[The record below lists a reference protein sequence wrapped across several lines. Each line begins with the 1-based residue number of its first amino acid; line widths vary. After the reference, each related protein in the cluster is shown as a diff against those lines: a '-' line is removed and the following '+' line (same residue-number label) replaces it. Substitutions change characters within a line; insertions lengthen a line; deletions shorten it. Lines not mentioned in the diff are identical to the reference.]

1 MQGLMKPLTMIGA
14 LVVAAAGGY
23 LASTQLAG
31 KVKISYGDP
40 APAATTAPAA
50 ATATTANAAPAATAA
65 KGGLAWIAAA
75 PGRVEPRSGE
85 IRIGA
90 GVLGRVTEVLVKV
103 NDRVEEGE
111 LLFRLDDEEA
121 RARLA
126 AAEAEAGL
134 RKRERDDLKVTS
146 GREDVSKAE
155 DNVFAAERAVTGAR
169 YELDYALAA
178 RRAGGSGVEQ
188 MLADARKRLADARDR
203 LQRDRLSYANAQA
216 KSNLPAPNRAES
228 GLTAARANVTM
239 ADAVLD
245 KSRIRAP
252 ISGTVLAINAKVG
265 EMVAPGGELP
275 LLVLGDMSV
284 VRVKAEIDDG
294 DVAKIRVGQK
304 AFVRSLNYPGRDF
317 EGRISSLAPTLGVPR
332 IPGRGPRRTTD
343 VEVQEVTIDLDG
355 SVPLLPGMRVDAFF
369 RR

>member
-1 MQGLMKPLTMIGA
+1 MKSAIKLLLLTTA
-14 LVVAAAGGY
+14 LAVAGVGGY
-23 LASTQLAG
+23 FASNQLSG
-31 KVKISYGDP
+31 KVKISFDSGASS
-40 APAATTAPAA
+40 APV
-50 ATATTANAAPAATAA
+50 ANAAPVAA
-65 KGGLAWIAAA
+65 KAITWVAAA

-134 RKRERDDLKVTS
+134 RKRQRDDAKVTV

-155 DNVFAAERAVTGAR
+155 DNVFTAERAVTGAR

-188 MLADARKRLADARDR
+188 MLADARKRLADAKER
-203 LQRDRLSYANAQA
+203 LQRERLAFANAQA
-216 KSNLPAPNRAES
+216 KKNLPAPNAAES
-228 GLTAARANVTM
+228 ALTAARANVTM

-252 ISGTVLAINAKVG
+252 ISGTVLQVLAKVG
-265 EMVAPGGELP
+265 EMVAPGTEQP
-275 LLVLGDMSV
+275 LMVLGDMSV

-304 AFVRSLNYPGRDF
+304 AFVKSLNYPGREF
-317 EGRISSLAPTLGVPR
+317 EGRISSLAPMLGVPR

-369 RR
+369 RRD